1 MSERRPRGPGDPGRR
16 DRIVSAVLDLVAE
29 HGMAGV
35 SHRTVARAAD
45 VPLGSTT
52 YYFHSL
58 DDLLA
63 GALDHLVDDYEGT
76 LRAWAEPLAGTE
88 PAALAAAATELVVDY
103 LRDRRR
109 ARMEYAL
116 CVAAMDRPALRPAA
130 ARYTAVSV
138 GVLSTLVPRPVAV
151 ALTAAIDGF
160 LVEALVS
167 PEPLDPDAVR
177 AAIAVVVR

>member
-1 MSERRPRGPGDPGRR
+1 MTGRRPRGPGDPGRR

-35 SHRTVARAAD
+35 SHRTVARAAG

-52 YYFHSL
+52 YYFDSL

-63 GALDHLVDDYEGT
+63 GALERLVDDYEAT
-76 LRAWAEPLAGTE
+76 LREWAEQLAGADRT
-88 PAALAAAATELVVDY
+88 ALAVAATDLVVDY

-116 CVAAMDRPALRPAA
+116 CVAAMDRPALRQAA

-138 GVLSTLVPRPVAV
+138 DVFATLVPRPVAV
-151 ALTAAIDGF
+151 ALTAAVDGF
-160 LVEALVS
+160 LVEALVA
-167 PEPLDPDAVR
+167 PEPLDR
-177 AAIAVVVR
+177 AAVEAAVATILG

>member
-1 MSERRPRGPGDPGRR
+1 MA
-16 DRIVSAVLDLVAE
+16 AVLDLVAE

-35 SHRTVARAAD
+35 SHRTVARAAG

-52 YYFHSL
+52 YYFDSL

-63 GALDHLVDDYEGT
+63 GALDRLVDDYERT
-76 LRAWAEPLAGTE
+76 LRAWAEPLAGAA
-88 PAALAAAATELVVDY
+88 PAALTAATTELVVDY

-138 GVLSTLVPRPVAV
+138 DVLSALVPRPVAV

-160 LVEALVS
+160 LVEALVA
-167 PEPLDPDAVR
+167 PEPVDPDTVR
-177 AAIAVVVR
+177 TALAAIVR

>member
-1 MSERRPRGPGDPGRR
+1 LTGRRPRGPADPGRR

-35 SHRTVARAAD
+35 SHRTVAGAAG

-52 YYFHSL
+52 YYFDSL

-63 GALDHLVDDYEGT
+63 GALERLVDDYAAR
-76 LRAWAEPLAGTE
+76 LRAWAEPLAGAGR
-88 PAALAAAATELVVDY
+88 PALAAAVTDLVVDY

-138 GVLSTLVPRPVAV
+138 EVFGTLVPRALAV
-151 ALTAAIDGF
+151 ALTAAVDGF
-160 LVEALVS
+160 LVEALVA
-167 PEPLDPDAVR
+167 PEPLDR
-177 AAIAVVVR
+177 AAVQAAIGTILG

>member
-35 SHRTVARAAD
+35 SHRSVAQAAG

-52 YYFHSL
+52 YYFDSL
-58 DDLLA
+58 DELLA
-63 GALDHLVDDYEGT
+63 GALDRLVDDYERT
-76 LRAWAEPLAGTE
+76 LRAWAEPLTDADATT
-88 PAALAAAATELVVDY
+88 LAAASTGLVVDY

-138 GVLSTLVPRPVAV
+138 DVLSTLVPRAVAV

-167 PEPLDPDAVR
+167 PEPLDREAVR
-177 AAIAVVVR
+177 AAVTAILR

>member
-1 MSERRPRGPGDPGRR
+1 MRRPRGPADPGRR

-35 SHRTVARAAD
+35 SHRKVARAAG

-52 YYFHSL
+52 YYFDSL
-58 DDLLA
+58 DELLA
-63 GALDHLVDDYEGT
+63 GALGRLVDDYEAR
-76 LRAWAEPLAGTE
+76 LRAWAEPLVGADRAE
-88 PAALAAAATELVVDY
+88 LATAVTDLVVDY

-109 ARMEYAL
+109 ARTEYAL

-138 GVLSTLVPRPVAV
+138 DVFGTLVPHPVAV
-151 ALTAAIDGF
+151 ALTAAVDGF
-160 LVEALVS
+160 LVEALVAPGS
-167 PEPLDPDAVR
+167 PDRAAVR
-177 AAIAVVVR
+177 AAIATILG